1 MELFEKLINELKS
14 KKRKGVEVILRTKRG
29 PHEIENSLVRELSES
44 GLEFSRPQKFWS
56 PLVDYGVIYLEVN
69 RTKVILKWAYS
80 EKISG
85 ITSIREISEESS
97 MDDLFIKS
105 LSFSQVV
112 SNELRL
118 LSDSYFY

>member
-1 MELFEKLINELKS
+1 MFEKLINELKS

>member
-14 KKRKGVEVILRTKRG
+14 KKRKGIEVILRTKRG

-44 GLEFSRPQKFWS
+44 GLEFSRLQKFWS

-85 ITSIREISEESS
+85 ITSIREISEDNS

-105 LSFSQVV
+105 LSFSQIV

>member
-1 MELFEKLINELKS
+1 LFEKLINELKS

>member
-56 PLVDYGVIYLEVN
+56 PLVDYGVIYLEAN

>member
-1 MELFEKLINELKS
+1 MFEKLINELKS

-112 SNELRL
+112 SNERRL